1 MASWHSSRQVQSRFT
16 AVDALLQL
24 QRSGEKTDAVFDVVG
39 FLRPGL
45 VGADE
50 VIEWRLVAGIERS
63 EIRDGFPAFR
73 HCASK
78 TRLNALGAHA
88 GYDIPTR

>member
-1 MASWHSSRQVQSRFT
+1 MALWHSSRQIRSRFI
-16 AVDALLQL
+16 AVDALLHL
-24 QRSGEKTDAVFDVVG
+24 RRSGEKTDAAFDVVG

-78 TRLNALGAHA
+78 TRLNPLRAHA